1 MGTNVM
7 TDKDKLIEDYM
18 NASAELHEAG
28 VEYMTSLTDIEFG
41 LWVLEIING
50 TGRDSMKFAVLREGT
65 LERLEGLGALYD

>member
-1 MGTNVM
+1 MGENEM

-28 VEYMTSLTDIEFG
+28 VEYMSSLSDKEFCEWIIE
-41 LWVLEIING
+41 VVNG
-50 TGRDSMKFAVLREGT
+50 DGRDSMKFAVLREGT